1 MSIRARVLQARV
13 LRIHVL
19 RARVL
24 PAGAALVLLSC
35 VACSRPEPP
44 PTDQPPEPQADTAV
58 AAVGESH
65 TQLRDAIQHPIDKA
79 KAVEDVTLEA
89 AERQRAEIDAQTGQ

>member
-1 MSIRARVLQARV
+1 MSIRARVLHAY
-13 LRIHVL
+13 L
-19 RARVL
+19 L
-24 PAGAALVLLSC
+24 PACAVLVLLSC

-58 AAVGESH
+58 AATGESH
-65 TQLRDAIQHPIDKA
+65 TQLRDAIQRPIDKA
-79 KAVEDVTLEA
+79 KAVEDVALDA

>member
-1 MSIRARVLQARV
+1 MSIRARVLHAH
-13 LRIHVL
+13 L
-19 RARVL
+19 L
-24 PAGAALVLLSC
+24 PACAVLVLLSC

-58 AAVGESH
+58 AAAGESH
-65 TQLRDAIQHPIDKA
+65 TQLRDAIQRPIDKA
-79 KAVEDVTLEA
+79 KAVEDVTLDA